1 MLFASAKKN
10 KLLVKCK
17 WFYYFCVMAVSKRR
31 SDCPISFALDIFGD
45 KWSLLIIRDLAF
57 KNKKYYV
64 EFLKAGEGIATN
76 ILADRLNTL
85 EAVGIIEKEPD
96 PEHGSKLIYSLTA
109 KGKELI
115 PALVEIIVW
124 SAKYDKQTA
133 ADKAFVNRAKKDR
146 EGLIKEIRETLNK

>member
-1 MLFASAKKN
+1 
-10 KLLVKCK
+10 
-17 WFYYFCVMAVSKRR
+17 MAVQKRR

-76 ILADRLNTL
+76 ILADRLSTL
-85 EAVGIIEKEPD
+85 ETNGIIIKTPD
-96 PEHGSKLIYSLTA
+96 PEHGSKLIYKLTA
-109 KGKELI
+109 KGIDLI
-115 PALVEIIVW
+115 PALIEIIVW

-133 ADKAFVNRAKKDR
+133 ADKAFVSKAKTDMK
-146 EGLIKEIRETLNK
+146 GLIKEIMNRLKNNS